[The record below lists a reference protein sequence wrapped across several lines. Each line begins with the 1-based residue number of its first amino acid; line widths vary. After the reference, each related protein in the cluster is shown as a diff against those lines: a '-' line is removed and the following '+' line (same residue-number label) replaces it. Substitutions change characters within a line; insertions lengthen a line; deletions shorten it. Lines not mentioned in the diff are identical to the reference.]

1 MRGSPCD
8 LSDEHPMLP
17 RDCLA
22 VHTARDTVSEC
33 APMPGQSG
41 EARIFLIQDDNLT
54 AEVPLRRSILQSTLR
69 QKYRSTGRHNPQR
82 DGGPEKGLY
91 RLHPIAL
98 RLAVD
103 RDHPGR
109 SAGQRR
115 HPGDEALLELLRIER
130 GEDVAKMIM
139 RWCSL
144 GERPEP
150 AQKLALLG
158 PEAGDLDEAVGSRQ
172 NRQQAQQQHLVER
185 VDHLAALPRVRQRS
199 KMIQKNNRLA
209 QSPCRV
215 HRAAPSPNQRR
226 SMDSELYP
234 VVTHS
239 FTRLPWLAGW
249 TALRAS
255 NVRV

>member
-33 APMPGQSG
+33 APIPGQSG

-98 RLAVD
+98 A
-103 RDHPGR
+103 HPGG
-109 SAGQRR
+109 SFVVITF
-115 HPGDEALLELLRIER
+115 PLSLSSYSDIAL
-130 GEDVAKMIM
+130 
-139 RWCSL
+139 
-144 GERPEP
+144 
-150 AQKLALLG
+150 
-158 PEAGDLDEAVGSRQ
+158 
-172 NRQQAQQQHLVER
+172 
-185 VDHLAALPRVRQRS
+185 
-199 KMIQKNNRLA
+199 
-209 QSPCRV
+209 
-215 HRAAPSPNQRR
+215 
-226 SMDSELYP
+226 
-234 VVTHS
+234 
-239 FTRLPWLAGW
+239 
-249 TALRAS
+249 
-255 NVRV
+255 